1 MSSLYPAFTV
11 ARSQRAF
18 DMNLTSTSAQHPSPC
33 YNPLLSIISATSPHR
48 MYMKSIALFVAI
60 YGRTA
65 LAALPPSCQ
74 DGDSG
79 TSCHTCTPRSSE
91 FEPPGVGQVWYS
103 HCCTESET
111 NTADP
116 PVTDTKEYCY
126 SYSLKGYPSN
136 QQHGMKPT
144 CSENGSGNL
153 AWTLEGQCKKDGVSS
168 CECDVI
174 SILYV
179 HAFIAYVSA

>member
-1 MSSLYPAFTV
+1 
-11 ARSQRAF
+11 
-18 DMNLTSTSAQHPSPC
+18 
-33 YNPLLSIISATSPHR
+33 
-48 MYMKSIALFVAI
+48 MKSIGIALFFAI

-65 LAALPPSCQ
+65 LAAALPDSCEL
-74 DGDSG
+74 GE
-79 TSCHTCTPRSSE
+79 TSCDACTPRESE

-144 CSENGSGNL
+144 CSENGSGGNL

-174 SILYV
+174 SILYG
-179 HAFIAYVSA
+179 HAFISYVSE

>member
-1 MSSLYPAFTV
+1 
-11 ARSQRAF
+11 
-18 DMNLTSTSAQHPSPC
+18 MNLTSTSAQHPSPC